1 LNAKSKTFEHASDLD
16 GYGANP
22 VVLAYCGL
30 RDRLQGRAHR
40 ARARWGHLRAPEG
53 AGKLIW
59 VRAGSSRR
67 SVRLAAEVVAALREK
82 RRDVRLILTYHA
94 EYPDLLAARLGGLAK
109 TGFGYGPADA
119 PRAVNRVLARLEP
132 LGVICVEDAPGHN
145 FLRAL
150 ASRKIHAVQLQ
161 GACPQRSGLDA
172 YYPYA
177 EGAVVE
183 GAAGYVAPAAD
194 LLTLIIPS
202 QVDPVFGSLMKG
214 NGCTDMWWAHAP
226 KNGLDWLRTWAGSPL
241 YSNSVLCVSEPESG
255 FAEAAVAA
263 GLAVFKASSWS
274 RDAVPAGSIWIVDEE
289 RWLPAL
295 AASASGVWLGLTGDR
310 ETYWQALAGG
320 APRVAAEASAAADV
334 MVGWLA
340 LQSDP
345 AQARKRRDESRRL
358 FWEERR
364 KAAAVLEEFLQRVYD
379 W

>member
-1 LNAKSKTFEHASDLD
+1 LNTKSKSSEHASDLD

-22 VVLAYCGL
+22 IVLAYCGL

-53 AGKLIW
+53 TGKLIW

-82 RRDVRLILTYHA
+82 RRDVRLILTYHT

-109 TGFGYGPADA
+109 TGFGFGPADA
-119 PRAVNRVLARLEP
+119 PRAVDRVLARLEP
-132 LGVICVEDAPGHN
+132 SGVICVEDAPGHI
-145 FLRAL
+145 FSQAL
-150 ASRKIHAVQLQ
+150 AARKIHVVQLQ
-161 GACPQRSGLDA
+161 GACPQRGGLDA
-172 YYPYA
+172 YYPHA
-177 EGAVVE
+177 EGAGVE
-183 GAAGYVAPAAD
+183 GAARYVAPAAD

-202 QVDPVFGSLMKG
+202 QVDPVFGSLLKG
-214 NGCTDMWWAHAP
+214 NGCTDIWWAHAP
-226 KNGLDWLRTWAGSPL
+226 KNGPDWVGAWVASPL
-241 YSNSVLCVSEPESG
+241 FSNSVLCVSHPEIG
-255 FAEAAVAA
+255 FTETAMAA
-263 GLAVFKASSWS
+263 GLAVYKASNWS

-295 AASASGVWLGLTGDR
+295 AASASGVWLGLAGDR
-310 ETYWQALAGG
+310 ETFWQALAGG
-320 APRVAAEASAAADV
+320 APRVLVEASAPADV
-334 MVGWLA
+334 MAGWLA

>member
-1 LNAKSKTFEHASDLD
+1 ML
-16 GYGANP
+16 GYGSNP
-22 VVLAYCGL
+22 FVLWYCGL

-53 AGKLIW
+53 TGKLIW

-82 RRDVRLILTYHA
+82 RRDVRLILTYHT

-109 TGFGYGPADA
+109 TGFGFGPADA

-132 LGVICVEDAPGHN
+132 SGVICVEDAPGHN
-145 FLRAL
+145 FLQAL
-150 ASRKIHAVQLQ
+150 AARKIHAVQLQ
-161 GACPQRSGLDA
+161 GACPQRGGLDA
-172 YYPYA
+172 YYPHT
-177 EGAVVE
+177 EGAGVE
-183 GAAGYVAPAAD
+183 GVAGYVAPAAD

-202 QVDPVFGSLMKG
+202 QVDPVFGSLLKG
-214 NGCTDMWWAHAP
+214 NSCTDIWWAHAP
-226 KNGLDWLRTWAGSPL
+226 KNGPDWVVTWVASPL
-241 YSNSVLCVSEPESG
+241 FSNSVLCVSQSETG
-255 FAEAAVAA
+255 FVEAATAA
-263 GLAVFKASSWS
+263 GVAVYRASSWS
-274 RDAVPAGSIWIVDEE
+274 RDAVPAGSIWIVDEA

-295 AASASGVWLGLTGDR
+295 AASASGVWLGLAGDR
-310 ETYWQALAGG
+310 ETFWQALAGG
-320 APRVAAEASAAADV
+320 APRVVAEASAPAEVVA
-334 MVGWLA
+334 GWLA
-340 LQSDP
+340 LHSDP